1 VRGAT
6 SAVLVKS
13 QGPRGE
19 PRDPGSDQTRPKSL
33 DCGCFGFMFLPLL
46 PNSRTEVRGIGFA
59 KHWLSSSNTLF
70 SSQGAPPHSLLLT
83 RPGPLRPDRVWAQKN
98 RRHQASGQSDPASRR
113 KVLVFGSPSVQFSEV
128 FTHVGM
134 RPWVS
139 LSYIRLNA
147 LSTGPRG
154 TRSPP
159 D

>member
-1 VRGAT
+1 V
-6 SAVLVKS
+6 
-13 QGPRGE
+13 
-19 PRDPGSDQTRPKSL
+19 
-33 DCGCFGFMFLPLL
+33 
-46 PNSRTEVRGIGFA
+46 
-59 KHWLSSSNTLF
+59 
-70 SSQGAPPHSLLLT
+70 LLT

-134 RPWVS
+134 RPWVW

-147 LSTGPRG
+147 LSTSHKGRC
-154 TRSPP
+154 SPP